1 MKQINKLAL
10 VNQGL
15 EANNE
20 AVETTV
26 VDAVDVGELRVD
38 YVGSMGD
45 EGFDLVGV
53 ECNFEEVNRS
63 WVCVLVHFVVKN
75 IHSHGGENE
84 KGILGFGFR
93 SVRVKIQSGGRVYR
107 RKGAKRDDCK

>member
-63 WVCVLVHFVVKN
+63 WVCVLVHFVVEN

>member
-15 EANNE
+15 EANDE

-26 VDAVDVGELRVD
+26 VDAVDVGELGVD

-63 WVCVLVHFVVKN
+63 WVCVLVHFIVEN

-84 KGILGFGFR
+84 KGILSFGFR
-93 SVRVKIQSGGRVYR
+93 SLRVKIQSGGRVYR